1 MAQQVPLDF
10 LGDLRRT
17 HSCGALR
24 AANEGQRVVLMGWV
38 YRRRDLGGVIFIHLR
53 DREGVT
59 QVVFRAECDGNLH
72 GKAEMLRSE
81 YVIAVEGLVEAR
93 TAENINP
100 NIPTGEVEI
109 VAEKMWMLNTSE
121 TPPFP
126 MEEHVDVNEDMRL
139 KYRYVDL
146 RRPHMQRNV
155 MLRSKISL
163 EVRNELSSQG
173 FLEIE
178 TPFMTKSTP
187 EGARDFLVPS
197 RIQPGNFYALP
208 QSPQIFKQL
217 LMISGYDKYFQIV
230 RCFRDE
236 DLRADRQYEFTQI
249 DLEMS
254 FPQEEQIFQTIEPLL
269 EKVCAAAGYTVKAP
283 FPRMTYAE
291 AMQGYGI
298 DKPDLRL
305 PRFWPVEDLFPA
317 DAGLTREGLPLVA
330 IQIPGTGALSR
341 KERDELKDY
350 GRERGLTV
358 YDDPKRLE
366 RDFPGVIEKVRERTG
381 AGEND
386 LLLLAGWRDEPKGQR
401 PEETVFQACGQL
413 RLYAGQK
420 YNDRHKLLDPKD
432 FRFLWV
438 LDFPMFEWNDE
449 DERWVAAHH
458 PFTSP
463 KDEDLG
469 KLTTDPAR
477 CRARSYD
484 IVLNGVELGS
494 GSIRIHRQDI
504 QSQVFSAVGFSLEE
518 AQARFGYLLDALTY
532 GAPPHGGIA
541 LGLDR
546 LVMILAGESSIREV
560 IPFPKT
566 AKGTDLMSEAPA
578 PANERQLRELGI
590 QLRRP
595 QG

>member
-59 QVVFRAECDGNLH
+59 QIVFRAECDGSLH

-109 VAEKMWMLNTSE
+109 VAEKMWLLNTSE

-163 EVRNELSSQG
+163 EVRNELYSQG

-269 EKVCAAAGYTVKAP
+269 EKVCAVAGYTVKAP

-330 IQIPGTGALSR
+330 IHIPSTGALSR

-366 RDFPGVIEKVRERTG
+366 RDFPGVVEKVRERTG

-401 PEETVFQACGQL
+401 PEETVYQACGQL

-420 YNDRHKLLDPKD
+420 YNDRHKLLDPTD

-449 DERWVAAHH
+449 DSRWVAAHH

-463 KDEDLG
+463 KDEDLE

-518 AQARFGYLLDALTY
+518 ARAKFGYLLDALTY

-566 AKGTDLMSEAPA
+566 AKGTDLMSEAPS

-595 QG
+595 QS